1 MVLLKLEKAY
11 KKLIIAKFGREY
23 LRSENGK
30 ELLND
35 LLSQSE
41 EVANQHLTHNSYSF
55 KLAPASLAKNK
66 EGGLSVMGAATIC
79 NPDDSIAARVYAWG
93 SSSTPKSNIVKYHE
107 SNILAAHFVEAINL
121 YEKRKFW
128 EAITIKPLLLGFG
141 LIILLTHLFALPMA
155 FKAGFES
162 GKKESSENY
171 KVLEQLG
178 FVEKPTHQFV
188 MTQYVDEKEYLYN
201 Q

>member
-1 MVLLKLEKAY
+1 MILRKLEKAY
-11 KKLIIAKFGREY
+11 KKLIISRYGRDF
-23 LRSENGK
+23 LRSEEGK
-30 ELLND
+30 LMLD
-35 LLSQSE
+35 QMLSQSE
-41 EVANQHLTHNSYSF
+41 EIAKQHLKQGSYSF
-55 KLAPASLAKNK
+55 QIAPSSIRD
-66 EGGLSVMGAATIC
+66 EGRKIIMHGTATIC
-79 NPDDSIAARVYAWG
+79 NPDASIAARVYAWG
-93 SSSTPKSNIVKYHE
+93 DSDTPKSSIVKFHE

-128 EAITIKPLLLGFG
+128 EAMTIKPLLLGFG
-141 LIILLTHLFALPMA
+141 VIILLTHLFALPMA

-178 FVEKPTHQFV
+178 FMEKPTHQFV
-188 MTQYVDEKEYLYN
+188 MTQYMDEKEYLYN